1 MRRIQRNRKEIL
13 MARLVQCVPNFSEGR
28 NKEIVEKIVEE
39 IRIIDE
45 VKLLDYSMDKDHNRS
60 VVTFIGEPEKVIE
73 AAFNATKTAA
83 ELIDMKTHRGG
94 HPRMGATD
102 VIPLIPI
109 SDITMEECIEYS
121 IQLGK
126 RIGEELGISVFLYEK
141 SAKSKERENLADIR
155 RGQYEGMA
163 EKLKKEEWQPDF
175 GPDILNERAGVTAV
189 GARMPLVAFNVNLA
203 TGDVE
208 IAKKIANVVRART
221 GGFTYCKAIGLEI
234 AERGIVQVSM
244 NMVDYTR
251 TSLFRVF
258 DTIEREAKRY
268 GVNVIGSEIIG
279 LVPMQA
285 LVDVADYYLR
295 LENFDS
301 SQILEKRMFE

>member
-1 MRRIQRNRKEIL
+1 
-13 MARLVQCVPNFSEGR
+13 MAKIIQCVPNFSEGR
-28 NKEIVEKIVEE
+28 DKEVVEKIVDE
-39 IRIIDE
+39 IRVIE
-45 VKLLDYSMDKDHNRS
+45 GVKLLDYSMDKDHNRS

-73 AAFNATKTAA
+73 AAFNATKVAA
-83 ELIDMKTHRGG
+83 ELIDMTTHEGG

-102 VIPLIPI
+102 VIPLVPI
-109 SDITMEECIEYS
+109 SDVTMEECVEYS
-121 IQLGK
+121 KKLGK
-126 RIGEELGISVFLYEK
+126 RIGEELNIPVFLYEK
-141 SAKSKERENLADIR
+141 SATSPNRENLADVR

-163 EKLKKEEWQPDF
+163 EKLKEEEWKPDF
-175 GPDILNERAGVTAV
+175 GPNKLNIKAGVTAV
-189 GARMPLVAFNVNLA
+189 GARMPLVAFNVNLG
-203 TGDVE
+203 TDDVE
-208 IAKKIANVVRART
+208 IAKNIAKVVRAKT

-244 NMVDYTR
+244 NMVDYTK

-258 DTIEREAKRY
+258 DAIEREARRY

-295 LENFDS
+295 LEGFDS
-301 SQILEKRMFE
+301 SQILEKRMYE

>member
-1 MRRIQRNRKEIL
+1 

-28 NKEIVEKIVEE
+28 NKEIIEKIVEE

-60 VVTFIGEPEKVIE
+60 VVTFVGEPEQVVE
-73 AAFNATKTAA
+73 AAFNSAKVAA
-83 ELIDMKTHRGG
+83 ELIDMTKHTGG

-109 SDITMEECIEYS
+109 SDVTMEECVEYS

-126 RIGEELGISVFLYEK
+126 RIGEELSIPVFLYEK
-141 SAKSKERENLADIR
+141 SATSKERENLADVR

-163 EKLKKEEWQPDF
+163 EKLKQEEWTPDF
-175 GPDILNERAGVTAV
+175 GPSTLNIKAGVTAI
-189 GARMPLVAFNVNLA
+189 GARMPLVAFNVNLG
-203 TGDVE
+203 TDNVE
-208 IAKKIANVVRART
+208 IAKKIAKVVRART

-234 AERGIVQVSM
+234 NERGIVQVSM
-244 NMVDYTR
+244 NMVDYTK

-258 DTIEREAKRY
+258 DTIEREARRY

-295 LENFDS
+295 LENFHS

>member
-1 MRRIQRNRKEIL
+1 
-13 MARLVQCVPNFSEGR
+13 MARIIQCVPNFSEGR
-28 NKEIVEKIVEE
+28 DKAIIEKILEE
-39 IRIIDE
+39 IRIMDE

-73 AAFNATKTAA
+73 AAFNAAKVAS
-83 ELIDMKTHRGG
+83 ELIDMRIHTGE

-109 SDITMEECIEYS
+109 SDVTMEECIEYS
-121 IQLGK
+121 KILGK
-126 RIGEELGISVFLYEK
+126 KIGDNLNIPVFLYEK
-141 SAKSKERENLADIR
+141 SATSITRENLADVR

-163 EKLKKEEWQPDF
+163 DKLKQEEWQPDF
-175 GPDILNERAGVTAV
+175 GPNALNEKAGVTAI
-189 GARMPLVAFNVNLA
+189 GARMPLVAFNVNLDTDDITVA
-203 TGDVE
+203 KN
-208 IAKKIANVVRART
+208 IAKVVRASG
-221 GGFTYCKAIGLEI
+221 GGFRYCKALGIEI
-234 AERGIVQVSM
+234 KERNIVQVSM
-244 NMVDYTR
+244 NMVDYTK

-258 DTIEREAKRY
+258 DTIEREAMRY

-295 LENFDS
+295 LEDFDS
-301 SQILEKRMFE
+301 SQILETRMFE

>member
-1 MRRIQRNRKEIL
+1 
-13 MARLVQCVPNFSEGR
+13 MAKIIQCVPNFSEGR
-28 NKEIVEKIVEE
+28 DKEVVEKIVDE
-39 IRIIDE
+39 IRVIE
-45 VKLLDYSMDKDHNRS
+45 GVKLLDYSMDKDHNRS

-73 AAFNATKTAA
+73 AAFNATKVAA
-83 ELIDMKTHRGG
+83 ELIDMTTHEGG

-102 VIPLIPI
+102 VIPLVPI
-109 SDITMEECIEYS
+109 ADVTMEECVEYS
-121 IQLGK
+121 KKLGK
-126 RIGEELGISVFLYEK
+126 RIGEELNIPVFLYEK
-141 SAKSKERENLADIR
+141 SATSPNRENLADVR

-163 EKLKKEEWQPDF
+163 EKLKEEEWKPDF
-175 GPDILNERAGVTAV
+175 GPNKLNIKAGVTAV
-189 GARMPLVAFNVNLA
+189 GARMPLVAFNVNLG
-203 TGDVE
+203 TDDVE
-208 IAKKIANVVRART
+208 IAKNIAKVVRAKT

-244 NMVDYTR
+244 NMVDYTK

-258 DTIEREAKRY
+258 DAIEREARRY

-295 LENFDS
+295 LEGFDS
-301 SQILEKRMFE
+301 SQILEKRMYE

>member
-1 MRRIQRNRKEIL
+1 
-13 MARLVQCVPNFSEGR
+13 MARLIQCVPNFSEGR
-28 NKEIVEKIVEE
+28 NKDVIEKIVGE
-39 IRIIDE
+39 IRIMEE

-73 AAFNATKTAA
+73 AAFNASKVAS
-83 ELIDMKTHRGG
+83 ELIDMSTHTGE

-109 SDITMEECIEYS
+109 SDVTMEQCVEYS
-121 IQLGK
+121 KELGK
-126 RIGEELGISVFLYEK
+126 RIGEELNIPVFLYEK
-141 SAKSKERENLADIR
+141 SAKLSARENLAEVR

-175 GPDILNERAGVTAV
+175 GPNNLNIKAGVTAV
-189 GARMPLVAFNVNLA
+189 GARMPLVAFNVNLG
-203 TGDVE
+203 TDDITIGKN
-208 IAKKIANVVRART
+208 IAKVVRASG
-221 GGFTYCKAIGLEI
+221 GGFKYCKALGIEI
-234 AERGIVQVSM
+234 KERNIIQVSM
-244 NMVDYTR
+244 NMVDYTKS
-251 TSLFRVF
+251 SLFRVF

-301 SQILEKRMFE
+301 SQILEKRIFE

>member
-1 MRRIQRNRKEIL
+1 
-13 MARLVQCVPNFSEGR
+13 MAKIIQCVPNFSEGR
-28 NKEIVEKIVEE
+28 DKEVVEKIVDE
-39 IRIIDE
+39 IRVIE
-45 VKLLDYSMDKDHNRS
+45 GVKLLDYSMDKDHNRS

-73 AAFNATKTAA
+73 AAFNATKVAA
-83 ELIDMKTHRGG
+83 ELIDMTTHEGG

-102 VIPLIPI
+102 VIPLVPI
-109 SDITMEECIEYS
+109 SDVTMEECVEYS
-121 IQLGK
+121 KKLGK
-126 RIGEELGISVFLYEK
+126 RIGEELNIPVFLYEK
-141 SAKSKERENLADIR
+141 SATSPNRENLADVR

-163 EKLKKEEWQPDF
+163 EKLKEEEWKPDF
-175 GPDILNERAGVTAV
+175 GPNKLNIKAGVTAV
-189 GARMPLVAFNVNLA
+189 GARMPLVAFNVNLG
-203 TGDVE
+203 TDDVE
-208 IAKKIANVVRART
+208 IAKNIAKVVRAKT

-244 NMVDYTR
+244 NMVDYTK

-258 DTIEREAKRY
+258 DAIEREARRY

-295 LENFDS
+295 LESFDS
-301 SQILEKRMFE
+301 SQILEKRMYE

>member
-1 MRRIQRNRKEIL
+1 
-13 MARLVQCVPNFSEGR
+13 MARLVQCVPNFSEGK
-28 NKEIVEKIVEE
+28 NKEIIEKIVEE
-39 IRIIDE
+39 IRIVDE

-60 VVTFIGEPEKVIE
+60 VVTFVGEPEKVIE
-73 AAFNATKTAA
+73 AAFNAVKTAA
-83 ELIDMKTHRGG
+83 ELIDMKNHSGG

-109 SDITMEECIEYS
+109 SDVTMEECVEYS
-121 IQLGK
+121 KKLGK
-126 RIGEELGISVFLYEK
+126 KIGEELNISVFLYEK
-141 SAKSKERENLADIR
+141 SAKSKERENLADVR

-163 EKLKKEEWQPDF
+163 EKLKQEEWQPDF
-175 GPDILNERAGVTAV
+175 GPNILNEKAGVTAV
-189 GARMPLVAFNVNLA
+189 GARMPLVAFNVNLG
-203 TGDVE
+203 TDDVE
-208 IAKKIANVVRART
+208 VAKKIAKVVRAKT

-234 AERGIVQVSM
+234 TERKIVQVSM
-244 NMVDYTR
+244 NMVDYTK

-258 DTIEREAKRY
+258 DTIEREARRY

-301 SQILEKRMFE
+301 GQILEKRMFE

>member
-1 MRRIQRNRKEIL
+1 
-13 MARLVQCVPNFSEGR
+13 MAKIIQCVPNFSEGR
-28 NKEIVEKIVEE
+28 DKEVVEKIVDE
-39 IRIIDE
+39 IRVIE
-45 VKLLDYSMDKDHNRS
+45 GVKLLDYSMDKDHNRS

-73 AAFNATKTAA
+73 AAFNATKVAA
-83 ELIDMKTHRGG
+83 ELIDMTTHEGG

-102 VIPLIPI
+102 VIPLVPI
-109 SDITMEECIEYS
+109 SDVTMEECVEYS
-121 IQLGK
+121 KKLGK
-126 RIGEELGISVFLYEK
+126 RIGEELNIPVFLYEK
-141 SAKSKERENLADIR
+141 SATSPNRENLADVR

-163 EKLKKEEWQPDF
+163 EKLKEEEWKPDF
-175 GPDILNERAGVTAV
+175 GPSKLNIKAGVTAV
-189 GARMPLVAFNVNLA
+189 GARMPLVAFNVNLG
-203 TGDVE
+203 TDDVE
-208 IAKKIANVVRART
+208 IAKNIAKVVRAKT

-244 NMVDYTR
+244 NMVDYTK

-258 DTIEREAKRY
+258 DAIEREARRY

-295 LENFDS
+295 LESFDS
-301 SQILEKRMFE
+301 SQILEKRMYE